1 MTKQLIGRI
10 DQVKFIQIPR
20 DQNAEPEEVARN
32 ASSDDQTRTIDWK
45 LEKQMSPSIEEF
57 QTFLVHTSISWID
70 PILSHLREGRLPSN
84 PEEAKKVKKRVARFT
99 MLNDELYKRGFS
111 QPYLKCVEE
120 EEAKYILEKVHKG
133 ICGNHIG
140 AKSLVR
146 KIMRMSYFWP
156 TMQQDAANFVKKCD
170 NCQRYGNV

>member
-57 QTFLVHTSISWID
+57 QTFLVHTSIS
-70 PILSHLREGRLPSN
+70 
-84 PEEAKKVKKRVARFT
+84 
-99 MLNDELYKRGFS
+99 
-111 QPYLKCVEE
+111 
-120 EEAKYILEKVHKG
+120 
-133 ICGNHIG
+133 
-140 AKSLVR
+140 
-146 KIMRMSYFWP
+146 
-156 TMQQDAANFVKKCD
+156 
-170 NCQRYGNV
+170 